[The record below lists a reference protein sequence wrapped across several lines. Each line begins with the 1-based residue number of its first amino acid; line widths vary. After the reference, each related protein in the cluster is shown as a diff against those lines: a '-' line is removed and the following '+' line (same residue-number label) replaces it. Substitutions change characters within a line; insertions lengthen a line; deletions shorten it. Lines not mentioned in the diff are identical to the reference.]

1 MQRLL
6 RAAARLNP
14 DPVFYKTVLRYAL
27 NLNGWREEREAS
39 ARLLAAW
46 CDLVIL
52 AVTEHMASLKL
63 VFDAPGLAARELV
76 DLLVRSSRLLAE
88 EASKT
93 RLRPDER
100 PDERSEVLLRVCL
113 TLLKQLHLEASN
125 VHVDPAFTGAFAAAL
140 APSVCH
146 GILRDLLS
154 SLLRSEQRA
163 TTRRHV
169 YGALLAYLRLCRLPA
184 WGHAPVVLRV
194 QRPSAMANFCA
205 AGSTARLEL
214 DAGNLEELRR
224 QGKLLVSLL
233 AHEGTSGS
241 EQDQGRSQALALLQ
255 AVLGLTEGAGTLVEP
270 WLFHSGLPAAVAAM
284 LGTPKSLL
292 LLPAPAL
299 LCALDTAE
307 AQLSFLLSVACNTP
321 GGAAHL
327 VGCGVITQLSGCQLI
342 DALLE
347 QRGEQRVAARD
358 KIFLPA
364 LRLVCALLERLPDS
378 RELDP
383 QAVAFVDAHH
393 SVLLRAL
400 ALRAAVSDVGELR
413 ETHMAAR
420 LLCRLCARDT
430 SGEQLARFRGALEQ
444 LCWRFFA
451 RLPPAHHQGQTSG
464 HAESHVWLVQS
475 TLAGYLRKLVADK
488 RIALPTT
495 AAVSSCNGP
504 PTLPLVA
511 QLVKQCSRAFRDVLS
526 ERHALLSSLKDSL
539 RAHDGVERAGESSR
553 ASVAAELVSADADAR
568 VLLCA
573 LENALQAIH
582 DSLAGVVLKQ
592 SEAESLATLRPV
604 FDELSP
610 VQDDEC
616 DKDLAFL
623 KLLLRRLREA
633 VEA

>member
-1 MQRLL
+1 
-6 RAAARLNP
+6 
-14 DPVFYKTVLRYAL
+14 VFYKTVLRYAL

-52 AVTEHMASLKL
+52 AVTEHMPSLRM

-76 DLLVRSSRLLAE
+76 DLLARSSRLLAE
-88 EASKT
+88 EAAKA

-113 TLLKQLHLEASN
+113 TLLKQLHAEASD

-154 SLLRSEQRA
+154 CLLRSEQRA

-184 WGHAPVVLRV
+184 WGQAPVVLRA
-194 QRPSAMANFCA
+194 QRPSAVADFCT
-205 AGSTARLEL
+205 AGSAARLEL

-255 AVLGLTEGAGTLVEP
+255 AVLGLTEGAGTLIEP

-299 LCALDTAE
+299 LSALDTAE

-327 VGCGVITQLSGCQLI
+327 VSCGVITQLSGCQLI

-378 RELDP
+378 SELDP
-383 QAVAFVDAHH
+383 QAAAFVDAHH
-393 SVLLRAL
+393 GVLLRAL
-400 ALRAAVSDVGELR
+400 ALRANASDVGELR

-420 LLCRLCARDT
+420 LLCRLCAHDARA
-430 SGEQLARFRGALEQ
+430 EQLARFRDALER
-444 LCWRFFA
+444 LCWEFFAA
-451 RLPPAHHQGQTSG
+451 RLPQTRRRGQPG
-464 HAESHVWLVQS
+464 VHAASHVWLVQS
-475 TLAGYLRKLVADK
+475 ALAGYLRKLVTDK
-488 RIALPTT
+488 RIALPVS
-495 AAVSSCNGP
+495 AAVARNGP
-504 PTLPLVA
+504 PTLLLVA
-511 QLVKQCSRAFRDVLS
+511 QLVEQCSDSFRDVLS
-526 ERHALLSSLKDSL
+526 DRHTLLSSLKDSL
-539 RAHDGVERAGESSR
+539 RAHDGVERMILERAGESSR
-553 ASVAAELVSADADAR
+553 ATVAAELVAADADAR

-573 LENALQAIH
+573 LENALAAIQS
-582 DSLAGVVLKQ
+582 SLAAGVPLTQ
-592 SEAESLATLRPV
+592 SEAEKLRSMLRPV
-604 FDELSP
+604 FDELAP
-610 VQDDEC
+610 VQDGEC
-616 DKDLAFL
+616 DADLAFL

-633 VEA
+633 VEK